1 MPSIYSDIVIPKG
14 YVILLQSGNTV
25 GFEMDNNS
33 NLYGEVVAVNDLCES
48 YAIGDIVLFL
58 TTNVQILLYK
68 GLSSIESSYLVREED
83 ILFKENP

>member
-14 YVILLQSGNTV
+14 YIIVVQSVSTA

-58 TTNVQILLYK
+58 TTDVQILLHK

-83 ILFKENP
+83 ILFKENT

>member
-14 YVILLQSGNTV
+14 YIIVVQSVSTA

-58 TTNVQILLYK
+58 TTDVQIMIHK
-68 GLSSIESSYLVREED
+68 GGVTTESSYLVREED

>member
-14 YVILLQSGNTV
+14 YIIVVQSVNTA

-58 TTNVQILLYK
+58 TTDVQILLYK